1 MGEYSSYT
9 KEFKEAMVQKLLAN
23 SGRSVK
29 SLSVEVGI
37 PFSTLRNWKEKY
49 CQKKGPGLSKKKT
62 NKLKSEE
69 KFNIVI
75 LTASMS
81 EAEKSE
87 YCRKHGIYP
96 EDIDRWRKDCIAG
109 CRDKSESAVIKQN
122 KVVERKWK
130 QEAKRLEK
138 ELNRKDKALAE
149 TAALLVLKKKV
160 QAIWGDPEDDS

>member
-1 MGEYSSYT
+1 MAKYTIYT
-9 KEFKEAMVQKLLAN
+9 KEFKAAMVQKLLSN
-23 SGRSVK
+23 SGTSVRL
-29 SLSVEVGI
+29 LSVEAGI
-37 PFSTLRNWKEKY
+37 PYSTLRNWKEKY
-49 CQKKGPGLSKKKT
+49 CQKKGHALSKTNPKKI
-62 NKLKSEE
+62 KSEE

-75 LTASMS
+75 LTSSMS

-96 EDIDRWRKDCIAG
+96 EDIDQWRKDCIAG
-109 CRDKSESAVIKQN
+109 CCDKSETTVIKQN
-122 KVVERKWK
+122 KVDERKWK

-160 QAIWGDPEDDS
+160 QAIWGDPGDD

>member
-1 MGEYSSYT
+1 MAKYSSYT
-9 KEFKEAMVQKLLAN
+9 KEFKTAMVQKLLAN
-23 SGRSVK
+23 PSTSVK
-29 SLSVEVGI
+29 ALSVEAGI

-49 CQKKGPGLSKKKT
+49 CKKKGLSLPKKKT
-62 NKLKSEE
+62 NKLKSED

-75 LTASMS
+75 LTASLS

-96 EDIDRWRKDCIAG
+96 EDIEQWKKDCIAG
-109 CRDKSESAVIKQN
+109 CRDKSETTVIKQN
-122 KVVERKWK
+122 KVDERKWK

-160 QAIWGDPEDDS
+160 QAIWGDPEED

>member
-1 MGEYSSYT
+1 
-9 KEFKEAMVQKLLAN
+9 MVQKLLAN
-23 SGRSVK
+23 PSISVK
-29 SLSVEVGI
+29 SLSIEAGI
-37 PFSTLRNWKEKY
+37 PFSTLRNWKDKY
-49 CQKKGPGLSKKKT
+49 CQKKGLGLSKKRT

-87 YCRKHGIYP
+87 YCRAHGIYC
-96 EDIDRWRKDCIAG
+96 EEIEQWKKDCIAG
-109 CRDKSESAVIKQN
+109 CRDKSDTAAIKQN
-122 KVVERKWK
+122 KVSERKWK

-149 TAALLVLKKKV
+149 TAALLVLKKKFR
-160 QAIWGDPEDDS
+160 QSGGTQRKTNNIRRKTKYYIAYQ

>member
-1 MGEYSSYT
+1 MSRYSSYT
-9 KEFKEAMVQKLLAN
+9 KEFKTAMVEKLLSN
-23 SGRSVK
+23 SGISVK
-29 SLSVEVGI
+29 SLSVEAGI

-49 CQKKGPGLSKKKT
+49 CKKKGLGLSKKKK
-62 NKLKSEE
+62 NKLNSEE

-87 YCRKHGIYP
+87 YCRTNGIYS
-96 EDIDRWRKDCIAG
+96 EEIEQWKKDCIAG
-109 CRDKSESAVIKQN
+109 CRDKSEATAIKQN
-122 KVVERKWK
+122 KISERKWK

-160 QAIWGDPEDDS
+160 QAIWGDPEEDL